1 MKTFLLALEG
11 VSGLSMFYAKSE
23 LLPLKLTV
31 LGGVLILVNAV
42 LGAVPTYWLSMSKI
56 PVEVRKKL
64 ESIRRNLIRNG
75 TQVEQKKYLLV
86 SWDKVS
92 RKKEFGGLG
101 ILVLR

>member
-1 MKTFLLALEG
+1 
-11 VSGLSMFYAKSE
+11 
-23 LLPLKLTV
+23 
-31 LGGVLILVNAV
+31 
-42 LGAVPTYWLSMSKI
+42 
-56 PVEVRKKL
+56 VRKKL